1 MDADS
6 AGEPYGPEYYR
17 THCGPM
23 PYERN
28 AHWLWFFGRM
38 ADELIRGF
46 APRRV
51 FDAGCA
57 MGLLVESF
65 WDRGVEAHGR
75 DVSVYALSQA
85 RADIRQ
91 YCQQGSIADPL
102 IAGGEVQYDLVTC
115 IEVLEHMPPEAA
127 YGAIAAMTQAAP
139 RIVFSSS
146 PTDLAEPTHINVR
159 PTLYWLQLFAEFG
172 FLPCA
177 RYDAGFITSHAFVLE
192 RAQAGA
198 EKFDLAAF
206 AELIRQRQLAEQRAA
221 ALAEC
226 EQHLAKLQATMAQFA
241 AERHDIDALAE
252 RAAQAEASARRA
264 ASECEAALKL
274 RDRVLK
280 STTWRLTWPVRA
292 AGEMLK
298 LPWRGNEPPPASPP
312 PDAAITPP
320 PALPPKPAA
329 ADLSATAAL
338 AERFAALQPLAGF
351 TVDAIAPRVTV
362 VTDSINPDSLFGGV
376 ATAIILAALLA
387 RRRGASLRLVT
398 RTEPHRADVLRDIL
412 DLHGITFE
420 GNIDVLTSDLGPS
433 CRLVPISPDDVF
445 LTTSWWSTWSTRRT
459 VPAAQI
465 LYLLQE
471 DERMFYPRGDDS
483 LRCTELL
490 SDPSLRFIINSQLL
504 FEHFGSGPNAIP
516 NIATHGV
523 WFEPAFPAQSPPI
536 AKPAEQKRDFLFYAR
551 PGNPRNLFWRG
562 LETIIAALDAG
573 VFHPDRWN
581 LHFVGRDL
589 APFVLPHATIPIL
602 HQNLPWADYAALV
615 AKIDVGLSL
624 MYTPHPSYPPLDMA
638 ASGAVVVTSQCDGKT
653 TLSRYSRNIL
663 CVPPTVEA
671 LTAAL
676 AAAVRLADDT
686 PARLANHA
694 ATCLSRDW
702 QRSFAPVLDR
712 FCAMEAL

>member
-1 MDADS
+1 MAADS
-6 AGEPYGPEYYR
+6 AGEPYDPEYYR
-17 THCGPM
+17 SHCGPI

-28 AHWLWFFGRM
+28 AHWLGFFGRM

-57 MGLLVESF
+57 LGLLVESF

-75 DVSVYALSQA
+75 DISAFALSQV
-85 RADIRQ
+85 RADIRL

-102 IAGGEVQYDLVTC
+102 IAAGEAQYDLVTC

-127 YGAIAAMTQAAP
+127 YDAIAAMTQAAP

-146 PTDLAEPTHINVR
+146 PSDFAEPTHINVH
-159 PTLYWLQLFAEFG
+159 PTIHWLKLFAEFG
-172 FLPCA
+172 FLPRV
-177 RYDAGFITSHAFVLE
+177 RYDASFIAPHAFVLE
-192 RAQAGA
+192 RAPGGA
-198 EKFDLAAF
+198 EQFDLAAF
-206 AELIRQRQLAEQRAA
+206 AALIRQRQLAEQRAV
-221 ALAEC
+221 ALAER
-226 EQHLAKLQATMAQFA
+226 EQELAALQATIARFA
-241 AERHDIDALAE
+241 AERHSIDALAD
-252 RAAQAEASARRA
+252 RAARAEARAREA

-292 AGEMLK
+292 AGELVK
-298 LPWRGNEPPPASPP
+298 LSLRGGGVKPSQPASPP
-312 PDAAITPP
+312 PPDAAVIPLP
-320 PALPPKPAA
+320 PAPPDP
-329 ADLSATAAL
+329 SATAAL
-338 AERFAALQPLAGF
+338 AERFSSLQPLAGF
-351 TVDAIAPRVTV
+351 TVDATVPRVTV
-362 VTDSINPDSLFGGV
+362 ITDSINPDSLFGGV
-376 ATAIILAALLA
+376 ATAIVLAALLA

-398 RTEPHRADVLRDIL
+398 RTEPYRAEVLGDIL
-412 DLHGITFE
+412 DLHRITYE
-420 GNIDVLTSDLGPS
+420 GNVDVLTSELGPTS
-433 CRLVPISPDDVF
+433 RLIPISPDDLF
-445 LTTSWWSTWSTRRT
+445 LTTSWWSTWSTRQS

-465 LYLLQE
+465 VYLLQE

-483 LRCTELL
+483 LRCTEVL
-490 SDPSLRFIINSQLL
+490 SDPSLRFVVNSQLL
-504 FEHFGSGPNAIP
+504 FDHFTSGPDAIR
-516 NIATHGV
+516 NIAAHGM
-523 WFEPAFPAQSPPI
+523 WFEPAFPAQSGPV
-536 AKPAEQKRDFLFYAR
+536 AKPAEHKRDFLFYAR

-562 LETIIAALDAG
+562 LETIIAALAAG
-573 VFHPDRWN
+573 LFPPDRWN

-589 APFVLPHATIPIL
+589 EPFVLPHDIKPIL

-615 AKIDVGLSL
+615 ARTDVGLSL
-624 MYTPHPSYPPLDMA
+624 MYTPHPSYPPLDLA

-653 TLSRYSRNIL
+653 TLARYSRNIL

-676 AAAVRLADDT
+676 ADAVRLAEDT
-686 PARLANHA
+686 PTRLANHA

-712 FCAMEAL
+712 FCAAEGQ